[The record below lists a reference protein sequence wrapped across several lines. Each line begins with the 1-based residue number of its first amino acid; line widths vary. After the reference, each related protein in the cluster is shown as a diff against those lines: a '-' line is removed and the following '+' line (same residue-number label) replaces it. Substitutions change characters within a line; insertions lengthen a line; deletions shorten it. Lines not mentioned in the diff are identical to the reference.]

1 MDHLASRPAGQR
13 SNRGSSGGTGARQLK
28 QRSPRRRAAPPARP
42 RADWI
47 ALDFLPS
54 KYPEKAATRLITD
67 EQMVIPFA
75 CLGKAEAEGLEHP
88 IQLLAVRLQFEFA
101 ARMLEILLLQWK
113 WLDLPNGRVVW
124 PDGKTAI
131 RPSRWA
137 RKPANC

>member
-1 MDHLASRPAGQR
+1 M
-13 SNRGSSGGTGARQLK
+13 
-28 QRSPRRRAAPPARP
+28 
-42 RADWI
+42 
-47 ALDFLPS
+47 DFLPS

-88 IQLLAVRLQFEFA
+88 IQLVAVRLQFEFA

-137 RKPANC
+137 RKHANC